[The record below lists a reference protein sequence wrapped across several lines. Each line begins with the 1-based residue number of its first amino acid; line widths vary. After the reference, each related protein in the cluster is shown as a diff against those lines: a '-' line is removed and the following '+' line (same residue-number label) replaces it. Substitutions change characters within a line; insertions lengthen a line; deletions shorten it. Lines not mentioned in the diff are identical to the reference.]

1 MRLKSSSSLF
11 SVFKIEFYYSKHE
24 TWAYNVNKSLIHT
37 NVKITIINNYK
48 NIFLS
53 FFMEK
58 NRELSL
64 MWVDSHSIKKDAL
77 HKLELRKIK
86 QKYLLRH
93 ETKFEKSINYTK
105 QQMDAMPV
113 KTVKWKFPDK
123 TYDWL
128 K

>member
-1 MRLKSSSSLF
+1 
-11 SVFKIEFYYSKHE
+11 
-24 TWAYNVNKSLIHT
+24 
-37 NVKITIINNYK
+37 
-48 NIFLS
+48 
-53 FFMEK
+53 MEK

-64 MWVDSHSIKKDAL
+64 DSHSIKKDAL

-113 KTVKWKFPDK
+113 KTVK
-123 TYDWL
+123 
-128 K
+128 